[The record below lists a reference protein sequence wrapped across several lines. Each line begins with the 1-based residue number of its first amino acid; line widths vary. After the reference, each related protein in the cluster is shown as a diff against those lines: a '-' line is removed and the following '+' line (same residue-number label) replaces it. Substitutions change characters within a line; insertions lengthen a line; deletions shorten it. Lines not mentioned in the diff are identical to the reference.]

1 MEKMSPKSQSAGG
14 RRRLPDESS
23 TSEEILE
30 ALREMGTGDAKWR
43 EGRTFSLVY
52 HAGDEHT
59 ALLKSASELY
69 FAENAL
75 NPMAFGSLKRMEN
88 EVVGMALDL
97 LGAPEGAAGSMTSGG
112 TESILMAMK
121 TYRDRARALRPE
133 VTQPEVVMPS
143 TAHPA
148 FHKAAH
154 YLGLKAVAVP
164 VGRDYR
170 ADVTSMQEAISDSTI
185 ALVGSAP
192 SYPQGVMDPIG
203 EIAELAASKGLPMH
217 VDACVGGYLLPFVRE
232 LGYPVPA
239 FDFRV
244 PGVTSISADLHKYG
258 FAAKGASTI
267 LYRDRSLRKYQ
278 IYVYSDWPGGLFAS
292 MTLLGTRAGGP
303 IAAAWASLMRMG
315 RAGFLKTAGE
325 VMRTAQAFME
335 GIVKIPGLF
344 IVGEPAMSVFAFAS
358 SEVNL
363 HVVADQMEARGW
375 HCDRQMNP
383 TSIHLMITPS
393 HVGLVDRYLGD
404 LAEAVAY
411 ARAHPEA
418 AGAGTAAMYGMLAN
432 APDPA
437 MLRDFLADFV
447 DGIYQG

>member
-1 MEKMSPKSQSAGG
+1 MQTEGSGG
-14 RRRLPDESS
+14 RRRIPDEGAGQ
-23 TSEEILE
+23 EEILA
-30 ALREMGTGDAKWR
+30 ALRDMGAGDAKWR

-75 NPMAFGSLKRMEN
+75 SPMAFGSLRRIEN
-88 EVVGMALDL
+88 EVCGMALDL
-97 LGAPEGAAGSMTSGG
+97 LGAPSEAAGSMTSGG
-112 TESILMAMK
+112 TESILMAVK
-121 TYRDRARALRPE
+121 AYRDRARALRPE
-133 VTQPEVVMPS
+133 VSQPEIVLPQ

-148 FHKAAH
+148 FYKAAH
-154 YLGLKAVAVP
+154 YLCVKPVQVP

-170 ADVTSMQEAISDSTI
+170 ADVAATREAISENTI

-192 SYPQGVMDPIG
+192 SYPQGVIDPI
-203 EIAELAASKGLPMH
+203 EELAELAFSKGLPMH

-232 LGYPVPA
+232 LGHPVPP

-267 LYRDRSLRKYQ
+267 LYRDRALRRYQ
-278 IYVYSDWPGGLFAS
+278 AYTFSDWPGGLFAS

-315 RAGFLKTAGE
+315 RAGFLKTAGDI
-325 VMRTAQAFME
+325 MRTTKAFTE
-335 GIVKIPGLF
+335 GIRKIPGLF
-344 IVGEPAMSVFAFAS
+344 IVGEPAMSVFAFS
-358 SEVNL
+358 SDEVSVF
-363 HVVADQMEARGW
+363 VVADQMEARGW
-375 HCDRQMNP
+375 HCDRQQSP
-383 TSIHLMITPS
+383 TAIHLMITPA
-393 HVGLVDRYLGD
+393 HAELADRYLAD
-404 LAEAVAY
+404 LEAAVAY

-418 AGAGTAAMYGMLAN
+418 ASAGTAAMYGMLAH

-437 MLRDFLADFV
+437 AVREFLLDFV
-447 DGIYQG
+447 DGIYRG

>member
-1 MEKMSPKSQSAGG
+1 MQDTAGSSE
-14 RRRLPDESS
+14 RRRIPDEGKSPH
-23 TSEEILE
+23 EILT
-30 ALREMGTGDAKWR
+30 ALREMGAGDAKWR

-59 ALLKSASELY
+59 ALLKSAYELY

-97 LGAPEGAAGSMTSGG
+97 LGAPPDAAGSMTSGG
-112 TESILMAMK
+112 TESILMAVK
-121 TYRDRARALRPE
+121 TYRDRMRARCPE
-133 VTQPEVVMPS
+133 VTQPELVVPS

-154 YLGLKAVAVP
+154 YLCVKAVP
-164 VGRDYR
+164 VPVGPDFR
-170 ADVTSMQEAISDSTI
+170 ADVAAMREAITSNTI

-192 SYPQGVMDPIG
+192 AYPQGVIDPIEG
-203 EIAELAASKGLPMH
+203 LAELAASRGLPMH

-232 LGYPVPA
+232 LGHPVPA

-278 IYVYSDWPGGLFAS
+278 AYIYSEWPGGLFAS
-292 MTLLGTRAGGP
+292 MTMLGTRAGGP
-303 IAAAWASLMRMG
+303 IAAAWASLMKMG
-315 RAGFLKTAGE
+315 RAGFLKTAAE
-325 VMRTAQAFME
+325 VMKTTKAFMD
-335 GIVKIPGLF
+335 GIRSIPGLF
-344 IVGEPAMSVFAFAS
+344 ILGEPAMSVFAFS
-358 SEVNL
+358 SNEVNL
-363 HVVADQMEARGW
+363 YVVADQMEARGW
-375 HCDRQMNP
+375 HCDRQQNP
-383 TSIHLMITPS
+383 TSIHLMITPA
-393 HVGLVDRYLGD
+393 HAELADRYLAD
-404 LAEAVAY
+404 LADAVAY

-418 AGAGTAAMYGMLAN
+418 ASAGTAAMYGMLAN
-432 APDPA
+432 VPDPA
-437 MLRDFLADFV
+437 MLREFLLDFV
-447 DGIYQG
+447 DGIYR

>member
-1 MEKMSPKSQSAGG
+1 MEKNHESSGG
-14 RRRLPDESS
+14 RRRIPDEGSRP
-23 TSEEILE
+23 EEILA
-30 ALREMGTGDAKWR
+30 ALREMGAGDAKWR

-59 ALLKSASELY
+59 ALLKSAAELY

-112 TESILMAMK
+112 TESILMALK

-133 VTQPEVVMPS
+133 VSQPEVVLPS

-154 YLGLKAVAVP
+154 YLSVKAVP
-164 VGRDYR
+164 VPVARDYR
-170 ADVTSMQEAISDSTI
+170 ADVIAMREAISDNTI

-192 SYPQGVMDPIG
+192 AYPQGVVDPIE
-203 EIAELAASKGLPMH
+203 EIADLAASRGLPMH

-258 FAAKGASTI
+258 YAAKGASTI
-267 LYRDRSLRKYQ
+267 LYRDRALRKYQ
-278 IYVYSDWPGGLFAS
+278 AFVYPDWPGGVFVS
-292 MTLLGTRAGGP
+292 MSMLGTRAGGP
-303 IAAAWASLMRMG
+303 IAAAWASLMKMG
-315 RAGFLKTAGE
+315 RSGFLKTAGE
-325 VMRTAQAFME
+325 VMKTAQAFME
-335 GIVKIPGLF
+335 GIQRIPGLF
-344 IVGEPAMSVFAFAS
+344 IVGQPAMSVFAFAS

-363 HVVADQMEARGW
+363 YVVADQMEARGW
-375 HCDRQMNP
+375 HCDRQQGP
-383 TSIHLMITPS
+383 TAIHLMITPA
-393 HVGLVDRYLGD
+393 HADLADRYLAD
-404 LAEAVAY
+404 LADAVEY

-437 MLRDFLADFV
+437 MLREFLVDFV
-447 DGIYQG
+447 DGIYRG

>member
-1 MEKMSPKSQSAGG
+1 MEDTESSGG
-14 RRRLPDESS
+14 RRRIPDEGKSPD
-23 TSEEILE
+23 EILA
-30 ALREMGTGDAKWR
+30 ALREMGSGDAKWR

-59 ALLKSASELY
+59 ALLKSAYELY

-97 LGAPEGAAGSMTSGG
+97 LGAPPGGAGSMTSGG
-112 TESILMAMK
+112 TESILMAVK
-121 TYRDRARALRPE
+121 TYRDRMRALHPE
-133 VTQPEVVMPS
+133 VTQPELVVPS

-154 YLGLKAVAVP
+154 YLSVKAVP
-164 VGRDYR
+164 VPVGQDFR
-170 ADVTSMQEAISDSTI
+170 ADVAAMREAISDNTI

-192 SYPQGVMDPIG
+192 AYPQGVIDPI
-203 EIAELAASKGLPMH
+203 EELAALAASRGLPMH

-267 LYRDRSLRKYQ
+267 LYSDRALRKYQ
-278 IYVYSDWPGGLFAS
+278 AYIYSDWPGGLFAS
-292 MTLLGTRAGGP
+292 MTMLGTRAGGP
-303 IAAAWASLMRMG
+303 IAAAWASLHRMG

-325 VMRTAQAFME
+325 VMTTTKAFMD
-335 GIVKIPGLF
+335 GIRKIPGLF
-344 IVGEPAMSVFAFAS
+344 ILGEPAMSVFAFS
-358 SEVNL
+358 SNDVNL
-363 HVVADQMEARGW
+363 FVVADQMEARGW
-375 HCDRQMNP
+375 HCDRQQNP
-383 TSIHLMITPS
+383 TSIHLMITPA
-393 HVGLVDRYLGD
+393 HAELADKYLAD
-404 LAEAVAY
+404 LADAAAY
-411 ARAHPEA
+411 SRAHPEA
-418 AGAGTAAMYGMLAN
+418 ASAGTAAMYGMLAN
-432 APDPA
+432 VPDPA
-437 MLRDFLADFV
+437 MLREFLLDFV
-447 DGIYQG
+447 DGLYQG

>member
-1 MEKMSPKSQSAGG
+1 MGNDTTSSGG
-14 RRRLPDESS
+14 RRGIP
-23 TSEEILE
+23 EEGARAEEVLA
-30 ALREMGTGDAKWR
+30 ALREMGAGDAKWR

-52 HAGDEHT
+52 HAGDEHA
-59 ALLKSASELY
+59 ALLKSAYELY

-97 LGAPEGAAGSMTSGG
+97 LGAPADGAGSMTSGG
-112 TESILMAMK
+112 TESILMAVK

-133 VTQPEVVMPS
+133 VTSPELVLPS

-154 YLGLKAVAVP
+154 YVGVKAVAVP
-164 VGRDYR
+164 VAKDYR
-170 ADVTSMQEAISDSTI
+170 ADVAGMRDAINGNTI

-192 SYPQGVMDPIG
+192 AYPHGVIDPI
-203 EIAELAASKGLPMH
+203 EELAEVAAARGLPMH

-232 LGYPVPA
+232 LGHPVAP

-267 LYRDRSLRKYQ
+267 LYRDRALRKFQ
-278 IYVYSDWPGGLFAS
+278 VYVYADWPGGLFAS
-292 MTLLGTRAGGP
+292 MTMLGTRPGGA

-315 RAGFLKTAGE
+315 RSGFLKTAAE
-325 VMRTAQAFME
+325 VMRTTKAFLE
-335 GIVKIPGLF
+335 GINKIPGLYV
-344 IVGEPAMSVFAFAS
+344 VGEPAMSVFAFS
-358 SEVNL
+358 SDEVNL
-363 HVVADQMEARGW
+363 YVVADQMEARGW
-375 HCDRQMNP
+375 HCDRQQSP
-383 TSIHLMITPS
+383 TSIHLMITPAHS
-393 HVGLVDRYLGD
+393 DLCERYLAD
-404 LAEAVAY
+404 LADAVAY

-418 AGAGTAAMYGMLAN
+418 ASAGTAAMYGMLAHV
-432 APDPA
+432 PDQA
-437 MLRDFLADFV
+437 AVREFLSDFL
-447 DGIYQG
+447 DGVYRG